1 LSEKNWGELNRMS
14 KLSGFSSFVK
24 HFSTNVDHYKKMYDS
39 VTPHEVTLP
48 QSLRMYNKFQFLC
61 IMRVIRSDKV
71 TNAIS
76 DFVVGQLGVY
86 FITPPDF
93 DLGLVFKDSTA
104 STPLI
109 FVLSPGADPL
119 ASLQKYAEY
128 KKKQVNA
135 VSLGQG

>member
-1 LSEKNWGELNRMS
+1 
-14 KLSGFSSFVK
+14 
-24 HFSTNVDHYKKMYDS
+24 MYDS
-39 VTPHEVTLP
+39 VAPHEVTLP

-109 FVLSPGADPL
+109 FVLSPGADPMAELLKL
-119 ASLQKYAEY
+119 AATMK
-128 KKKQVNA
+128 
-135 VSLGQG
+135 